1 MKFRYVKG
9 GKEISEG
16 RYGKIE
22 NAIYYKLLEKKL
34 DGSYE
39 ELARHEMVTG
49 LMSMDKGQGIL
60 GSIGDNGKPFER
72 DNQLNGYE
80 QVNEG
85 KYIPLAELTDNGYAY
100 YLRFE
105 FYMKPKSRGVYLTP
119 ILVSGRLYLD
129 SQKAVNTISYSN
141 TMTVKS
147 DGIYLNTNLGEVNV
161 YKRDIDNVDD
171 KEAEVFMN
179 AHVYSAPEN
188 YHRTDYIPITVLTDG
203 LDGGYC
209 LGAITND
216 PIMLNDVMYT
226 LAFYDEDLSFLCGV
240 TRDEI
245 YNMFNRNPCY
255 LDKEEIGQLMA
266 SKLGEDGYN
275 TAKYLIFSSYN
286 KDDNHSEGSTTADL
300 VSTEV
305 IYFPLNHLDVDSIF
319 ERGSK
324 LVVQAIGDGFF
335 VEDSEYSNA
344 EPKDE
349 E

>member
-9 GKEISEG
+9 GIKVAEG
-16 RYGKIE
+16 RYSKIE

-34 DGSYE
+34 DGTYK

-49 LMSMDKGQGIL
+49 LMNMYKGQGIL
-60 GSIGDNGKPFER
+60 GSIGANGKPFEKPNSLQN
-72 DNQLNGYE
+72 DEYVNNGT
-80 QVNEG
+80 
-85 KYIPLAELTDNGYAY
+85 YIPVAELTDNGYAY

-105 FYMKPKSRGVYLTP
+105 LYMRPKSRGVYLTP

-129 SQKAVNTISYSN
+129 SQEAVNTISHSN
-141 TMTVKS
+141 TLTVKS

-161 YKRDIDNVDD
+161 YKRDIPDVDD
-171 KEAEVFMN
+171 KEAFV
-179 AHVYSAPEN
+179 ASTVYVYTAN
-188 YHRTDYIPITVLTDG
+188 DDYHRTDYIPVTVLTDG
-203 LDGGYC
+203 LDGKYC
-209 LGAITND
+209 LGAITGD
-216 PIMLNDVMYT
+216 PNFSGYDMYT

-245 YNMFNRNPCY
+245 YNMFKRNPCY
-255 LDKEEIGQLMA
+255 LNKEEIGQLMA

-286 KDDNHSEGSTTADL
+286 KDDDQSEGSTTADL

-305 IYFPLNHLDVDSIF
+305 VYFPLNHLDVDSIL

-344 EPKDE
+344 EPKE
-349 E
+349 Q